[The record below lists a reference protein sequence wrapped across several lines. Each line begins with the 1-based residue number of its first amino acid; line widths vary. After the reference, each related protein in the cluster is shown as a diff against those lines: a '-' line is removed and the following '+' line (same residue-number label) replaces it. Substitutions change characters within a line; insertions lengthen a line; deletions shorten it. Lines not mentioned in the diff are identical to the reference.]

1 MYGNKLILFK
11 VYMRVLS
18 IFDNIKKHRI
28 DINIEKYR
36 NFLSYIIKQYIKRLR
51 IDTGSFKILILN
63 VFINNRYIYKLVLF
77 YIISL

>member
-18 IFDNIKKHRI
+18 IFDNIIKHKI

-63 VFINNRYIYKLVLF
+63 VFINNRYIYKFVLF